1 MDDSTKSGAA
11 APDCRQDFRCGLE
24 VVTNA
29 QCKGAL
35 EACVGGGWRCA
46 VQTRFGVIAI
56 ILADVTIGR
65 VKRGSFAQ
73 RVLVADPPEADRVIV
88 PSGSPVVVTDI
99 GVCVIDRHE
108 VFRRNRRG
116 NANLP
121 LLAVIHSLSG
131 SSGAILGVVY
141 RAISTADSR
150 YAKIIRCG
158 KVPGVA

>member
-46 VQTRFGVIAI
+46 VQSRFGEIVI
-56 ILADVTIGR
+56 ILANVTVGS

-73 RVLVADPPEADRVIV
+73 RVLVADTPEADRVIV
-88 PSGSPVVVTDI
+88 EGRCSVVVTDSCMSVVDGHQI
-99 GVCVIDRHE
+99 FG
-108 VFRRNRRG
+108 RNR
-116 NANLP
+116 
-121 LLAVIHSLSG
+121 
-131 SSGAILGVVY
+131 
-141 RAISTADSR
+141 
-150 YAKIIRCG
+150 C
-158 KVPGVA
+158 